1 MKIFIKIFLLIL
13 IQFIFI
19 PLALIIGIST
29 EFYIP
34 FKAQK
39 EPIDLNLSKGYE
51 LLLYKN
57 GITKL
62 KIYDSYL
69 NSEEFLNSQDYKTFP
84 ADRNSD
90 IRYKRSIFTVSKLA
104 RYIKKYE
111 ENGETFYHD
120 YIGYITDEQVEI
132 KDRAGNI
139 RIEESNKNLGY
150 FYSDDRNDTIEF
162 GVSEKELKE
171 KYGKDVI
178 KKMKSAKKIMKRYGD
193 DGLGN
198 KDEMN
203 IIYIRSIW
211 IWIIINCLYCL
222 TSYFKK
228 KKLLEK

>member
-19 PLALIIGIST
+19 PLALIIGVST
-29 EFYIP
+29 IFYIP

-39 EPIDLNLSKGYE
+39 EPIDLTLSKGYE

-62 KIYDSYL
+62 KIYDEYL
-69 NSEEFLNSQDYKTFP
+69 DSEEFLNSQDYKTFP
-84 ADRNSD
+84 ADKNSD
-90 IRYKRSIFTVSKLA
+90 IRYKRNIFTVNKLT

-111 ENGETFYHD
+111 ENEGTFYYD
-120 YIGYITDEQVEI
+120 YVGYITDEQTEI

-150 FYSDDRNDTIEF
+150 FYSDDKNDIIKF

-171 KYGKDVI
+171 KYGKDVL
-178 KKMKSAKKIMKRYGD
+178 KKMKNSKKIMKRYGN
-193 DGLGN
+193 DGVGN
-198 KDEMN
+198 RDIQN
-203 IIYIRSIW
+203 GIYIRSIW
-211 IWIIINCLYCL
+211 IWVIINCLFEIIR
-222 TSYFKK
+222 YFRK

>member
-1 MKIFIKIFLLIL
+1 MKIF

-29 EFYIP
+29 IFYIP
-34 FKAQK
+34 FKARK
-39 EPIDLNLSKGYE
+39 ELIDLILPKGYE

-57 GITKL
+57 GIIKL

-69 NSEEFLNSQDYKTFP
+69 SSEEFLNSQNYKTFP

-111 ENGETFYHD
+111 ENGETFYYD
-120 YIGYITDEQVEI
+120 YVGYITDEKVEI
-132 KDRAGNI
+132 KNRGGNI
-139 RIEESNKNLGY
+139 RMEKSNKNLGY
-150 FYSDDRNDTIEF
+150 FYSDDKNDIIKF

-178 KKMKSAKKIMKRYGD
+178 KKIKNSKKIMKKYGD
-193 DGLGN
+193 DGVGN
-198 KDEMN
+198 RDIQN
-203 IIYIRSIW
+203 GVYIRSIW
-211 IWIIINCLYCL
+211 IWIIINCLYYL

-228 KKLLEK
+228 KKLSEK